1 MLRSTSSHSYFN
13 ILNCTLTVA
22 SFAGTYVLLWRR
34 GSSVLT
40 AANLM
45 VTRDS
50 RFRLVDG
57 YNLEINNV
65 MPQDAGDYVCQ
76 ISDGDNR
83 DQIHTVEILGE

>member
-1 MLRSTSSHSYFN
+1 MVA
-13 ILNCTLTVA
+13 LNFARRCTLT
-22 SFAGTYVLLWRR
+22 FADFSGTYVLLWRR
-34 GSSVLT
+34 GSAVLT
-40 AANLM
+40 AAKLM